1 MRSLTGTGLVVA
13 ALAATVAALLF
24 PVWSYRDRVG
34 TGAVDLTARSM
45 ATRYGPLSPLD
56 RDFIDRVRLA
66 GLWELPAGQQ
76 AQERGTTAAVRRA
89 GEHLVTGHTTLDN
102 HVRQVADQLGLD
114 LPNQPNAQ
122 QRGWLTRLGAAR
134 GGAYDRAFANI
145 LRLAHGKVFTV
156 VAQVRATSRNA
167 LVRSLADDANATVLD
182 HIGVL
187 EDTGLVD
194 FDAIAEQTLTSAPP
208 PTTRPTRA
216 RTPSEPTTSGT
227 TSPSAPT
234 TSGTTSHT
242 VPTTS
247 DTPSPS
253 ATYSLPPAATR
264 PERSPEEK

>member
-24 PVWSYRDRVG
+24 PIWSYRDRLG
-34 TGAVDLTARSM
+34 TGAADLTAGSM

-56 RDFIDRVRLA
+56 RDFVDRVRLA

-76 AQERGTTAAVRRA
+76 AEERGTTAAVRRA
-89 GEHLVTGHTTLDN
+89 GEHLVTGHTALDN

-134 GGAYDRAFANI
+134 GGTYDREFANI

-156 VAQVRATSRNA
+156 VAQVRATTRNS
-167 LVRSLADDANATVLD
+167 LVRGLADDANATVLD

-194 FDAIAEQTLTSAPP
+194 FDAIAGQTLSSAPP
-208 PTTRPTRA
+208 PTDRPTSA
-216 RTPSEPTTSGT
+216 RTPSTPTAPAPANSAA
-227 TSPSAPT
+227 PNSAP
-234 TSGTTSHT
+234 
-242 VPTTS
+242 PNS
-247 DTPSPS
+247 DMPSPS
-253 ATYSLPPAATR
+253 PTYSLPPAVTR
-264 PERSPEEK
+264 PEQSPEEK